1 MEENSNIYSMKR
13 KYLIPYLCVTLPIVG
28 IMTALLFL
36 TGRTES
42 HAAIAVYILV
52 GCVWIPETLLWRLL
66 FRNWCKA
73 PYWRMAEH
81 VTAIN
86 ISLLLTGGCILLG
99 SNLSDVWSYGLAFVP
114 ALIPYIIGFAYI
126 YFFARRNETV
136 YLQKRNYRNES
147 LPLRAFLRKYL
158 PGFLWGDL
166 ITAIFTLI
174 FLCLPA
180 YLPVIEQ
187 YDRAAFIVTAFVIF
201 TALDRIWKQKLI
213 YSLFGWRSY
222 PSGMLAISTI
232 ALIATPFL
240 CFKGE
245 YGLGIVAQ
253 VVAVGSYLHV
263 YYLYEQER
271 DGRKNGNQYAAKRK

>member
-1 MEENSNIYSMKR
+1 MKQ

-36 TGRTES
+36 AGQTES

-52 GCVWIPETLLWRLL
+52 GCVWIPETLLWKLL

-81 VTAIN
+81 VTTIN

-99 SNLSDVWSYGLAFVP
+99 SNLSDVWSYGLTFVP
-114 ALIPYIIGFAYI
+114 ALIPYTIGFTYI
-126 YFFARRNETV
+126 YFFARRNQTV
-136 YLQKRNYRNES
+136 YLQKGNYRNES
-147 LPLRAFLRKYL
+147 LPLRALLRKYL
-158 PGFLWGDL
+158 PGFLWGDF
-166 ITAIFTLI
+166 ITATFTLA

-180 YLPVIEQ
+180 YFPVIKQ
-187 YDRAAFIVTAFVIF
+187 YDRAVFIVTAFVIF

-222 PSGMLAISTI
+222 PSAMLAISTI
-232 ALIATPFL
+232 ALMATPFL
-240 CFKGE
+240 CFKEE